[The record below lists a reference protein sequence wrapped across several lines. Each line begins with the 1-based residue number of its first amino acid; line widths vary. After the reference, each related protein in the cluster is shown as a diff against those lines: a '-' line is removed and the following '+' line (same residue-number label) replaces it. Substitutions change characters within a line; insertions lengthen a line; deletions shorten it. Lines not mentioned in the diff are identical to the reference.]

1 LAQSLKAEIV
11 FTTEEGRMKNYQ
23 EIGGQCSWLLRR
35 CAMLLLLALVAGCGG
50 SQDRNNGNTAAVAIT
65 VNSPA
70 DITDVSASD
79 YNVNVSGLI
88 TGATLKRWKD
98 DWINQRPAG
107 ITGKLVILEVTTGEV
122 SATGVTPAY
131 NYAYIVP
138 PAGSLNVFSYLAAGS
153 EWVMTRSNGVI
164 STPSLVLDGPTM
176 DAQLKKYS
184 IDPLHD
190 MIVIQQGTASTGN
203 VMSQGRAWLAFHYW
217 GVDAK
222 HLAILNGGN
231 KWQFDSGAMT
241 AADFAATGATPPN
254 DGIYSVKNIRVDN
267 TSLIATVGDMLAV
280 VPATDTTSMKGTGV
294 FLWDARTITQYSA
307 GVKQEL
313 FDGGSPCGTAA
324 YCNAPLTYNYMNSF
338 QNNGSR
344 QGHPNGA
351 LDLNFSDL
359 LVSTQGYSY
368 KPKAELVSYLN
379 GGPDANGMV
388 NGSYALVGAG
398 NAYQPGDMIYVWCE
412 TTFRAM
418 ITGMASSVILGH
430 PTRFYDGGM
439 IEWNSLSNLPDA
451 TGNNILPANSP
462 WRTDVKSF
470 FRPAASAVQV
480 ASRQIIDPYAPN
492 ANAIIAQDRTYKT
505 QSASNPSGSGG
516 GAAPAN
522 PCGG

>member
-1 LAQSLKAEIV
+1 
-11 FTTEEGRMKNYQ
+11 MKKYQ
-23 EIGGQCSWLLRR
+23 KNEWQGSGWLRH
-35 CAMLLLLALVAGCGG
+35 CAMLLLVALVAGCGG
-50 SQDRNNGNTAAVAIT
+50 GEDKTNGSTTALAIT
-65 VNSPA
+65 VHSPA
-70 DITDVSASD
+70 DITDVSATD
-79 YNVNVSGLI
+79 YNTNVNGLI

-107 ITGKLVILEVTTGEV
+107 ITGKLVILEVTAGETGYE
-122 SATGVTPAY
+122 T
-131 NYAYIVP
+131 IVP

-164 STPSLVLDGPTM
+164 STPSLVLDGPSM
-176 DAQLKKYS
+176 DAQLKKYN
-184 IDPLHD
+184 IDPLND
-190 MIVIQQGTASTGN
+190 MIVVLQGTAGLGN
-203 VMSQGRAWLAFHYW
+203 VMSQGRAWLDFHYW

-241 AADFAATGATPPN
+241 AADFAATGATAPN
-254 DGIYSVKNIRVDN
+254 NGTYSVKDIPVDN
-267 TSLIATVGDMLAV
+267 TALVATVGDMLAV
-280 VPATDTTSMKGTGV
+280 VPATDKSMKGTGV

-313 FDGGSPCGTAA
+313 SDGGSPCGTAA
-324 YCNAPLTYNYMNSF
+324 YCDAAPTYDYMKSF

-351 LDLNFSDL
+351 TDLNFNNL
-359 LVSTQGYSY
+359 LDATQGYSY
-368 KPKAELVSYLN
+368 KPKATLVSYLN
-379 GGPDANGMV
+379 GEVDANGLGMV

-398 NAYQPGDMIYVWCE
+398 NAYQPGDTIYVWCE
-412 TTFRAM
+412 TTYRAM

-462 WRTDVKSF
+462 WRTDVKSY
-470 FRPAASAVQV
+470 FRAADSAAKV
-480 ASRQIIDPYAPN
+480 ATRQITDPYAAN
-492 ANAIIAQDRTYKT
+492 SNAIIAADRAYKI
-505 QSASNPSGSGG
+505 QSTSNTSSAGG
-516 GAAPAN
+516 GVAPAN

>member
-1 LAQSLKAEIV
+1 
-11 FTTEEGRMKNYQ
+11 MKNYQ

-107 ITGKLVILEVTTGEV
+107 ITGKLVILEVTTGEQV
-122 SATGVTPAY
+122 PVVPATTPATTTCTGGY
-131 NYAYIVP
+131 CYIVP
-138 PAGSLNVFSYLAAGS
+138 PAGSLNVFSYLAASS

-190 MIVIQQGTASTGN
+190 MIVILQGTASTGN

-231 KWQFDSGAMT
+231 KWQFDSGAMIAT
-241 AADFAATGATPPN
+241 DFAATGATPPS
-254 DGIYSVKNIRVDN
+254 DGLYSVKNIRVDN
-267 TSLIATVGDMLAV
+267 TSLIATVGDMLSV
-280 VPATDTTSMKGTGV
+280 IPATDTSMKGSGK

-307 GVKQEL
+307 GLKREL
-313 FDGGSPCGTAA
+313 NDGVSSGCGTAA
-324 YCNAPLTYNYMNSF
+324 YCDAAPTYNYMSSF

-351 LDLNFSDL
+351 LDLNFSNL
-359 LVSTQGYSY
+359 LDATQGYSY
-368 KPKAELVSYLN
+368 KPKAQLVSYMN
-379 GGPDANGMV
+379 GEVDTSGFGMV
-388 NGSYALVGAG
+388 NGSYVLVGAG
-398 NAYQPGDMIYVWCE
+398 NAYQPGDVAYVWCE

-492 ANAIIAQDRTYKT
+492 ANALITEDRAYKT
-505 QSASNPSGSGG
+505 QSASNTSGSGG